1 MRSDYSLELSP
12 VDGRLEIAPALAAG
26 NTVVLKPA
34 SVTPLTAIIL
44 GQICREAGIPDGVMN
59 VITGPGASIGDT
71 LVTHPLVDKIA
82 FTGETE
88 TGRQIMAKASRT
100 IESVP
105 RIGRQE
111 PNIVFPDANLDEAIN
126 GSLFAIFTQMR
137 ASDAAR
143 ARLFLHRDIYD
154 EFISTYVDR
163 TRQIRVGDPLQH
175 ETQMGPVI
183 SPQQPQQGARVLRNR
198 RE

>member
-1 MRSDYSLELSP
+1 MNGPLLDYTLREPYGVCAQIIPWNFPLLMAAWK
-12 VDGRLEIAPALAAG
+12 VAPALAAG

-111 PNIVFPDANLDEAIN
+111 PNIVFPDADLDEAIN
-126 GSLFAIFTQMR
+126 GSLFAIFTNAGQRCGM
-137 ASDAAR
+137 
-143 ARLFLHRDIYD
+143 
-154 EFISTYVDR
+154 
-163 TRQIRVGDPLQH
+163 
-175 ETQMGPVI
+175 PVV
-183 SPQQPQQGARVLRNR
+183 SPSRHLR
-198 RE
+198 